1 MTERRACRLANQPR
15 GTQRYRAIRREDE
28 DALTQAIVQLASQY
42 GRYGYRRITAL
53 LKRAGWRVGKDRVER
68 IWRREGLKVPQ
79 KQKPRGRLW
88 LNDGSCVRLRPERRN
103 HVWSYDFV
111 SARTHDGRSVRL
123 LNLIDEHTRE
133 SLLVRAERRWSSSR
147 VISALAD
154 VMVMKGVPEHLRSDN
169 GPEFVAKDLRKWLAK
184 TGAKTLYI
192 EPGSPGRTAT
202 ARASTP
208 SCGMSSS
215 TGRSSTRSKSCG
227 CWPNAGAST
236 TTPSGHTLRWAID
249 RRHPRRG

>member
-42 GRYGYRRITAL
+42 GHYGYRRITAL
-53 LKRAGWRVGKDRVER
+53 LKRAGWQVGKDRVER
-68 IWRREGLKVPQ
+68 IRRREGLKVPQ

-103 HVWSYDFV
+103 HVWSYDFA

-147 VISALAD
+147 VISALAH

-184 TGAKTLYI
+184 AGAKTLYI
-192 EPGSPGRTAT
+192 EPGSHRGRTAT

-208 SCGMSSS
+208 NSVTSSS
-215 TGRSSTRSKSCG
+215 MARSSTR
-227 CWPNAGAST
+227 
-236 TTPSGHTLRWAID
+236 
-249 RRHPRRG
+249 